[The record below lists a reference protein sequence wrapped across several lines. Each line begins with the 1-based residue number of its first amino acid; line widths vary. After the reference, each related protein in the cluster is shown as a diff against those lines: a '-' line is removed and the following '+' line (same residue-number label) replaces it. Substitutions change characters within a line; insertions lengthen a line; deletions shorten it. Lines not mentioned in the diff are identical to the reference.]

1 MISPSNCRIVLVSVI
16 LLFSIFVSAQDLNW
30 IKQTWGKYRVNMA
43 VDDDGSVYVHGDYYS
58 TGNTVDGVALDSS
71 GTEHLFT
78 AKYNAQGQLLWAS
91 TVSGDNNSNFSP
103 SAVCCDQSGNVYITG
118 YFSNYMQFDN
128 LILQSSGN
136 SNGYIAKYNSEGT
149 LLWAKLFKSEGSY
162 LYDIK
167 TDAFQNCFVTGTF
180 QNQIVYNDS
189 VVGVPSNSDEHFML
203 MKIDTDGNLKWLKTG
218 SGFGLSVPKLS
229 VFPDGQISLAVEFQM
244 FIKWEQDS
252 IQTLGGV
259 DLFMLNLNQNGDTKK
274 VITIG
279 GPTYELL
286 KDLKTDNSGNT
297 YLMGMTSD
305 SLLIN
310 DSLWSYSDEFRNFVI
325 KTDSQGK
332 TVWCT
337 TYYSDT
343 SQFIIDKLLVDHA
356 NRVFSYG
363 DETEIVTPENY
374 LNYTHFGLI
383 RHTFDTLTGTISDI
397 KKFGNFPDPAIIAT
411 DLLGNLYFQGPF
423 RYFIQFG
430 NTLFSCPD
438 CENGK
443 YIARLGFFENDTT
456 HMPSDE
462 FLLYPNPVHEILQLH
477 LNDKFTL
484 PVSID
489 VYDIHG
495 QLINTYVFSSYYP
508 TVNTS
513 CLSNG
518 VYLIHIQDGKT
529 SKSCEFIK
537 Y

>member
-1 MISPSNCRIVLVSVI
+1 
-16 LLFSIFVSAQDLNW
+16 
-30 IKQTWGKYRVNMA
+30 MA
-43 VDDDGSVYVHGDYYS
+43 VDNDGNVYLHGDYYS
-58 TGNTVDGVALDSS
+58 TGSIIDGVALDSS
-71 GTEHLFT
+71 GDEHVFT
-78 AKYNAQGQLLWAS
+78 AKYNSHGQLLWAAS
-91 TVSGDNNSNFSP
+91 AESLSSSYSP
-103 SAVCCDQSGNVYITG
+103 NAVCCDQSGNVYITG
-118 YFSNYMQFDN
+118 YFINKMQFDSI
-128 LILQSSGN
+128 ILQSSGH
-136 SNGYIAKYNSEGT
+136 SNGYIAKYNSEGQ
-149 LLWAKLFKSEGSY
+149 LQWAKQFKSDGTY

-167 TDAFQNCFVTGTF
+167 TDAFQNCYVAGTF
-180 QNQIVYNDS
+180 SYPIIYNDS
-189 VVGVPSNSDEHFML
+189 VVGVPSGSDENFML
-203 MKIDTDGNLKWLKTG
+203 AKIDENGNMKWLKTG

-297 YLMGMTSD
+297 YIMGMTSD
-305 SLLIN
+305 SLMIN

-325 KTDSQGK
+325 KVNAQGK
-332 TVWCT
+332 PVWCT

-374 LNYTHFGLI
+374 LNYKHFGLI
-383 RHTFDTLTGTISDI
+383 RHSFDTLTGTITDI
-397 KKFGNFPDPAIIAT
+397 KKYGNVPDPAIIAT
-411 DLLGNLYFQGPF
+411 DILGNLYFQGPF

-456 HMPSDE
+456 QIPSDE
-462 FLLYPNPVHEILQLH
+462 FLLYPNPAHELLHIQLTD
-477 LNDKFTL
+477 NFTL
-484 PVSID
+484 PVGID

-495 QLINTYVFSSYYP
+495 RLINRYVFNTYYP
-508 TVNTS
+508 SVTTAS
-513 CLSNG
+513 LSQG
-518 VYLIHIQDGKT
+518 IYVIRIHSGNKT
-529 SKSCEFIK
+529 ISAEFVK
-537 Y
+537 F